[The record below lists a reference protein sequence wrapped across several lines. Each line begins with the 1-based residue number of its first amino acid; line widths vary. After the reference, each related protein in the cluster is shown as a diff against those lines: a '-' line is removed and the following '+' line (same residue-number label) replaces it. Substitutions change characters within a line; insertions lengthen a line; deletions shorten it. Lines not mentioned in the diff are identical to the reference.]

1 MEKEIAVY
9 ILIFFIAWIIM
20 ELSEKNKK
28 KH

>member
-1 MEKEIAVY
+1 MEKEIVVY
-9 ILIFFIAWIIM
+9 VLIFFIAWIIM